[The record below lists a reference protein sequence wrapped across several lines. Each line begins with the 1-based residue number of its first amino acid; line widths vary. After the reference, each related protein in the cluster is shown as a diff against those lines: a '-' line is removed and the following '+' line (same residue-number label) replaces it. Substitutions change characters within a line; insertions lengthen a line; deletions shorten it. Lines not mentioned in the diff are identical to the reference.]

1 MPRGSIWAL
10 ILGISASRPAAAPRP
25 VPAFPRR
32 RPSGRRGSRGAPG
45 VDALRVAAAGA
56 LNIVG
61 LVFANLAGY
70 AVGVA
75 GVADLFARIATAGRD
90 GLIVAIAAFAVLT
103 SGVLSALAVRHL
115 EAQAKATR
123 E

>member
-1 MPRGSIWAL
+1 MSPTPFFAEARAGGRGRGRGGA
-10 ILGISASRPAAAPRP
+10 GAAG
-25 VPAFPRR
+25 RR
-32 RPSGRRGSRGAPG
+32 RVEGGGRRR
-45 VDALRVAAAGA
+45 
-56 LNIVG
+56 IVG

-90 GLIVAIAAFAVLT
+90 GLIAAIAAFAVLT

>member
-1 MPRGSIWAL
+1 MSPTPFFAEARAGGRGRGRGGA
-10 ILGISASRPAAAPRP
+10 GAAG
-25 VPAFPRR
+25 RR
-32 RPSGRRGSRGAPG
+32 RVEGGGRRR
-45 VDALRVAAAGA
+45 
-56 LNIVG
+56 IVG

-75 GVADLFARIATAGRD
+75 GV
-90 GLIVAIAAFAVLT
+90 IAAFVVLT